1 MHLVAILLVHRA
13 DVIGREVN
21 AVRDILRTE
30 ERQNVVEMAG
40 IAETYH
46 FLQLERV
53 HPEHGG
59 AEVVAKPHA
68 FKSSV
73 VQRLIFHQRMCARQ
87 VACDVR
93 AKQVQVACL
102 IVAERMRPMRIQFV
116 PCTLAVLVGP
126 VSIYAA
132 KVQHCIWPKAT
143 WEVRAA

>member
-1 MHLVAILLVHRA
+1 M
-13 DVIGREVN
+13 
-21 AVRDILRTE
+21 
-30 ERQNVVEMAG
+30 VEIAG

-46 FLQLERV
+46 FSQLERV

-59 AEVVAKPHA
+59 AEVVAQPHA

-73 VQRLIFHQRMCARQ
+73 IQRLILHQRMRAGQ

-93 AKQVQVACL
+93 PKPVQVACL
-102 IVAERMRPMRIQFV
+102 VVAECMRPVSIQFL
-116 PCTLAVLVGP
+116 PCAFAESFALLVWP

-132 KVQHCIWPKAT
+132 KGQHCIWPKAT